1 MLSVDILGREASS
14 EAPLE
19 GVVEEEDE
27 NLDLDSVSSQSEE
40 ERYPPLLLLSLLP
53 SGGRLLV
60 SLGNVIISSQ

>member
-1 MLSVDILGREASS
+1 MGREASR

-19 GVVEEEDE
+19 GVVEEEEE
-27 NLDLDSVSSQSEE
+27 NLDFDSVRSQSED
-40 ERYPPLLLLSLLP
+40 ERKPPLLLFSLLP